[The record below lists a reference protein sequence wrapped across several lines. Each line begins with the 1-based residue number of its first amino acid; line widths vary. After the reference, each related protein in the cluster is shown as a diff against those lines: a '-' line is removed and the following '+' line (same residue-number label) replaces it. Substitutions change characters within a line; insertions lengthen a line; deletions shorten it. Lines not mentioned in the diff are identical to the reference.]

1 MIDYTPFWN
10 TIKERGISTYALI
23 QKENVNNGTLYR
35 MRKQKPLSTTT
46 LDDLCRILHCRIEDI
61 VRYVPDENDEG

>member
-1 MIDYTPFWN
+1 MVVYTPFWM

>member
-61 VRYVPDENDEG
+61 VRYVPDKNDEG

>member
-10 TIKERGISTYALI
+10 TLKERGISTYALI

>member
-61 VRYVPDENDEG
+61 VRYVPDESVDE

>member
-46 LDDLCRILHCRIEDI
+46 LDDLCRILDCRIEDI